1 MQLSQKDLVEK
12 QTRNLESDQMIP
24 VKHEDE

>member
-1 MQLSQKDLVEK
+1 MQLSQKDLTEK
-12 QTRNLESDQMIP
+12 QTRNLESDPMVP